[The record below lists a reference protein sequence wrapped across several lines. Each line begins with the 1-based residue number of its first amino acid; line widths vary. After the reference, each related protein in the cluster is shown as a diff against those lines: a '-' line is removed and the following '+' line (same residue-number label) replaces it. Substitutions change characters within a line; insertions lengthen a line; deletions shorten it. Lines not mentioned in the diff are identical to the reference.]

1 MQLYASMFVVLIT
14 IGAVL
19 VYAFLRFAAHTP
31 SGRDEARWAARRHGF
46 WTALIAFFAVGLP
59 SGRSYGVV
67 DAPIG
72 ERQPGTVSMGWNAD
86 WSGEFWSLL
95 LPMAS
100 LGAIYVIAQYTW
112 PRPKGSVRSA
122 ELSVRRIIDFIPRNL
137 TLLAILLALVTG
149 ALVVAAAGLEE
160 VAPRE
165 RESQGEYGTVYGIPG
180 RAAGD
185 YFATGAGLALLLLIT
200 GTAVAVVVMVR
211 RRPVPG
217 LSMIDDATVRRIGL
231 NRLLRTVILTLAT
244 LLEAVVS
251 YGTAGNEDS
260 LDPPVT
266 FWTTISGPLPLVI
279 LAIFVAMLFWAPPQL
294 RVPGEGGDLAPPRS
308 RTYQRA
314 LQISDRSR
322 LIGYI
327 LLALVWPFMFF
338 APMSGIA
345 MTPAGLP
352 AMASIIAAAY
362 AGFLLVIAV
371 GEWILRSDSPSS
383 RAAPVSFASVI
394 PRVFASITIVVILL
408 VIAAGAVV
416 VNIAPNE
423 DTLPPLIGAA
433 TAIVLS
439 GVAAIV
445 ISWRRSAPSAAD
457 GTLDSL
463 LRKVSVHRVLR
474 LTASAML
481 LLLAVLVH
489 AHSLLLSMQLGIY
502 QAPSQGM
509 APELQVLQTILFAA
523 SIGMAVLPGPIRPRS
538 SRIRETVEVRS

>member
-1 MQLYASMFVVLIT
+1 MQLYASMSVVLLT

-19 VYAFLRFAAHTP
+19 VYSFLRFAAHAPT
-31 SGRDEARWAARRHGF
+31 GRDEARWAARRHGF
-46 WTALIAFFAVGLP
+46 WTALIGFFAVGIL

-67 DAPIG
+67 DSPIG
-72 ERQPGTVSMGWNAD
+72 ERQPGTVPMGWNAD
-86 WSGEFWSLL
+86 WPGELWSLL
-95 LPMAS
+95 LPMAG

-137 TLLAILLALVTG
+137 TLLAILLTLVTG

-165 RESQGEYGTVYGIPG
+165 SEFGYGLSG
-180 RAAGD
+180 RASGG
-185 YFATGAGLALLLLIT
+185 YFATGTGLALLILIT
-200 GTAVAVVVMVR
+200 GTAMAIVVIVR

-217 LSMIDDATVRRIGL
+217 LSMVDDATVRRIGL
-231 NRLLRTVILTLAT
+231 NRLLRTVILTLVT
-244 LLEAVVS
+244 LLSAVVS
-251 YGTAGNEDS
+251 YGTTGTADALN
-260 LDPPVT
+260 PPVT

-279 LAIFVAMLFWAPPQL
+279 LAVFIAMLFWAPPQL
-294 RVPGEGGDLAPPRS
+294 GVPREGEELAPPRS

-314 LQISDRSR
+314 LRVSNRSR

-338 APMSGIA
+338 APVSGITMA
-345 MTPAGLP
+345 PAGLP
-352 AMASIIAAAY
+352 AMASIIAVAY
-362 AGFLLVIAV
+362 AGFLLVIAA
-371 GEWILRSDSPSS
+371 GEFVLRGESPSS
-383 RAAPVSFASVI
+383 RTAPLPFAAIV
-394 PRVFASITIVVILL
+394 PRVFAAIVMTVILL
-408 VIAAGAVV
+408 VIVAGAVV
-416 VNIAPNE
+416 FNLAPNR
-423 DTLPPLIGAA
+423 DTLPHLMGAA
-433 TAIVLS
+433 AAIVLS
-439 GVAAIV
+439 GTVAV
-445 ISWRRSAPSAAD
+445 VVTWRRSAPSSAD

-481 LLLAVLVH
+481 LLLAVLIH

-509 APELQVLQTILFAA
+509 APELQVPQTILLAA
-523 SIGMAVLPGPIRPRS
+523 AIGMAMIPGPARPRA